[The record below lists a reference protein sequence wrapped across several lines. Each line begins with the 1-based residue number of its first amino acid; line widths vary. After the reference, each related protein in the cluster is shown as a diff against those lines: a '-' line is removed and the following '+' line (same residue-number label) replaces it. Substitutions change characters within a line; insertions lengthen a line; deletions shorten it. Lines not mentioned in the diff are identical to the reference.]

1 MQGLILRLRGGGH
14 NVRVDKHRI
23 VNDLLGVHMH
33 VVGNDNVG
41 VAMNVLGNS
50 GGANNA
56 LHGACRVCFAV
67 CVAAA
72 TMSA

>member
-1 MQGLILRLRGGGH
+1 VQRLILSLRGGGH
-14 NVRVDKHRI
+14 NVRLDKHRI
-23 VNDLLGVHMH
+23 VNGLLGVHMH

-41 VAMNVLGNS
+41 VDMHVFGNS

-56 LHGACRVCFAV
+56 LHGACSFCFAV
-67 CVAAA
+67 CVAEA